1 MKGIKD
7 QAASKSE
14 YKYPARTSETKYSV
28 SAVSWKKRDE
38 RSEELPPSLPSRQVT
53 TIAEHKDNC
62 INLFPIRHRNSR
74 SFGLITLLKDST
86 ATPYHPVGLRFPI
99 KFLAEQNARPPAAH
113 HRSLTLLNRDLH
125 RRITAGADRFVP
137 MVSNIQEFFKTVITA
152 GPYLALES

>member
-1 MKGIKD
+1 MFFFYYRFVWQIKIIIVKLSTVWKIR
-7 QAASKSE
+7 QR
-14 YKYPARTSETKYSV
+14 ARTNINNRPGRRRQNTV

-38 RSEELPPSLPSRQVT
+38 RSEELSLSLPSRQVT

-86 ATPYHPVGLRFPI
+86 ATLYHLVGLRFPI
-99 KFLAEQNARPPAAH
+99 KFLEEENVRPPAAH

-125 RRITAGADRFVP
+125 RRITAGR
-137 MVSNIQEFFKTVITA
+137 
-152 GPYLALES
+152 